1 MQAEHGDEERSGMAE
16 RWASIGAWLEY
27 HGLGKHAAVIEA
39 AEIDLEVRT
48 MMPRSVRFVNA
59 GSDTPRAY
67 ARLVLAR
74 Y

>member
-1 MQAEHGDEERSGMAE
+1 MAE

-27 HGLGKHAAVIEA
+27 HGLSKHAALIEA

-48 MMPRSVRFVNA
+48 TMPWSRPARFVNA
-59 GSDTPRAY
+59 GSDTPSAY
-67 ARLVLAR
+67 PRLNLPR